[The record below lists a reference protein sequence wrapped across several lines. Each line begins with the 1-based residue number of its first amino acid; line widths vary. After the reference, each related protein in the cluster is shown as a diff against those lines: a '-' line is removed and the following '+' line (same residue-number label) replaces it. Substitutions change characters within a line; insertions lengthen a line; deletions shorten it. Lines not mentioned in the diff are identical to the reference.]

1 LGRKGKYYIYVVA
14 KPTYIMQTTLDTIDE
29 LAQGAIDDVADPDV
43 RYKLRTIQQLIR
55 ALEQRDKDV
64 VELLDNRMD
73 EINDE
78 EVIETLRSVGYLE

>member
-1 LGRKGKYYIYVVA
+1 
-14 KPTYIMQTTLDTIDE
+14 MQTTLDTIDE